1 MQVHAQCLNSY
12 LNTSILHSVACFADR
27 YAFMDMM
34 YVLKSAMI
42 ESLSAKS
49 ANEQHN
55 GSDKRVKE
63 VKKKNELHSLFIC
76 SPFVET

>member
-12 LNTSILHSVACFADR
+12 LNTSILYSFACFADR

-34 YVLKSAMI
+34 YVIKSSMI

-55 GSDKRVKE
+55 GSDKSVKE
-63 VKKKNELHSLFIC
+63 VKKKRKESCILC
-76 SPFVET
+76 SFVPPL